1 MQNVIDKIEL
11 AFAAFGGFLGWF
23 WGGFDGFLYALI
35 VFVVLDYFT
44 GLLAAGVR
52 RELSSEI
59 GFKGI
64 AKKACIFI
72 LVGLANIVDTQVIGN
87 GSAIRA
93 ALISSIVEVRLS
105 ILENSAIIGLPV
117 PEKLKDML
125 LQLTEEEHHNR
136 ESGENKADDNRNS
149 TNSN

>member
-64 AKKACIFI
+64 AKQACSFI
-72 LVGLANIVDTQVIGN
+72 LVGLAYIVDTKVIVN
-87 GSAIRA
+87 GSGIRTA
-93 ALISSIVEVRLS
+93 VIFFYL
-105 ILENSAIIGLPV
+105 
-117 PEKLKDML
+117 
-125 LQLTEEEHHNR
+125 
-136 ESGENKADDNRNS
+136 
-149 TNSN
+149 

>member
-52 RELSSEI
+52 RELS
-59 GFKGI
+59 
-64 AKKACIFI
+64 
-72 LVGLANIVDTQVIGN
+72 
-87 GSAIRA
+87 
-93 ALISSIVEVRLS
+93 
-105 ILENSAIIGLPV
+105 
-117 PEKLKDML
+117 
-125 LQLTEEEHHNR
+125 
-136 ESGENKADDNRNS
+136 
-149 TNSN
+149 